1 MYPIFKPL
9 RSIFKSYSS
18 KEKKLIIALE
28 SIVGDKPYNLDL
40 YKLATQHSSIAK
52 ASGFGIKLSNERLE
66 YLGDA
71 ILGAVVAEL
80 LFQKFP
86 FKDEGILTEIR
97 SRIVNRE
104 SLNNLGKKIGINNIV
119 EFDAHKKTSLSHK
132 SLYGDTLEALIGAIY
147 LDKGFIACK
156 KFIIKKLF
164 AHHLDLD
171 EIIKDDPNFKSR
183 IIEWAQKQNKELKFE
198 TVEIKTEKNYKEFTS
213 QVFIN
218 GQSLCNGFG
227 LSKKKAEQDASQKT
241 CVQLNI
247 P

>member
-1 MYPIFKPL
+1 M
-9 RSIFKSYSS
+9 
-18 KEKKLIIALE
+18 
-28 SIVGDKPYNLDL
+28 DL
-40 YKLATQHSSIAK
+40 VL
-52 ASGFGIKLSNERLE
+52 KLSNERLE
-66 YLGDA
+66 YLGNA

-86 FKDEGILTEIR
+86 FKDEGVLTEIR

-104 SLNNLGKKIGINNIV
+104 SLNNLGEKIGINNIV

-132 SLYGDTLEALIGAIY
+132 SLYGDALEALIGAIY

-183 IIEWAQKQNKELKFE
+183 IIEWAQKQNNELKFE
-198 TVEIKTEKNYKEFTS
+198 TAEIKTEKNYKEFTS
-213 QVFIN
+213 QSVYKWTIIVQWFWP
-218 GQSLCNGFG
+218 F
-227 LSKKKAEQDASQKT
+227 KKGKQNKMLPKKLVYS
-241 CVQLNI
+241 
-247 P
+247 